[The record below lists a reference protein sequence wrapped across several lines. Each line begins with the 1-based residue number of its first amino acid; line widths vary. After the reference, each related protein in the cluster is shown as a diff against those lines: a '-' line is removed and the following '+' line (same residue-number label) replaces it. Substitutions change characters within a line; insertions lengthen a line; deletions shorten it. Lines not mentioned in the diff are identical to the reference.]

1 MELKDLTGAIIGAA
15 IEVHRELGPGF
26 LESVY
31 ENAMAVELRHRGIPF
46 KQQLEV
52 PILYRGVEVG
62 RHRVDLF
69 VFEQIVVEL
78 KTVKELAPIYFIIV
92 RSYLKALRR
101 EHGLVVN
108 FAKPTLEVKR
118 AAARPLPGF
127 VGS

>member
-15 IEVHRELGPGF
+15 IEVHRALGPGF

-31 ENAMAVELRHRGIPF
+31 ENALAVELRHRGIPF
-46 KQQLEV
+46 DQQLEV
-52 PILYRGVEVG
+52 PIHYRGIEVG

-69 VFEQIVVEL
+69 VFDQIVVEL
-78 KTVKELAPIYFIIV
+78 KTVKELAPIHFIIV
-92 RSYLKALRR
+92 RSYLQALGR
-101 EHGLVVN
+101 EHGLIMN

-118 AAARPLPGF
+118 AAARSLPGF